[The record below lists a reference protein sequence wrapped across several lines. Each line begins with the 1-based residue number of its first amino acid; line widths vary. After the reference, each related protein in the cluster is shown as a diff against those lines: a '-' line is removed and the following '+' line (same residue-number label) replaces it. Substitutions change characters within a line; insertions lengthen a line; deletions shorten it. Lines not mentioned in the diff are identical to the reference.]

1 MTNDARGTRRRKG
14 QLPVVTDLST
24 PDWGFDRPSVR
35 RGILMEWWFA
45 WWAPL
50 VFIPV
55 SGLLALALLWLL
67 QSIAPVS
74 VQLQQQFA
82 MLGGRGMAGS
92 GRAHA
97 HPLLPRTKRSRPPS
111 LVTSLAVA
119 GPAGRL
125 GELAGRA
132 RRRASTSSTRMCS
145 AVPARRAGHRTSQG
159 RHDDRVPRAVLNAA
173 AQGRRTESS

>member
-24 PDWGFDRPSVR
+24 PDWDFDRPSVR

-67 QSIAPVS
+67 QSIAPVPE
-74 VQLQQQFA
+74 QLQQQFA
-82 MLGGRGMAGS
+82 LLGGVGWLA
-92 GRAHA
+92 
-97 HPLLPRTKRSRPPS
+97 
-111 LVTSLAVA
+111 AVA
-119 GPAGRL
+119 L
-125 GELAGRA
+125 MLTLFFLARRDRA
-132 RRRASTSSTRMCS
+132 R
-145 AVPARRAGHRTSQG
+145 H
-159 RHDDRVPRAVLNAA
+159 HW
-173 AQGRRTESS
+173 